1 LGYNKLVA
9 MTRAEIN
16 YPSLPKPAVNENYH
30 GWFSFERGFKL
41 LSKIA
46 FREDIRVSR
55 FLIAQ
60 TLAHTYQEID
70 FLEET
75 SHDSPPA
82 TDDDRTFFQQFLR
95 WSAPALGLLNKE
107 DLDYIKTRR
116 GQIDIGR
123 FILPDVGLQ
132 TTDELQIQVAQWKEE
147 GREIG
152 VFHGGFDPPTI
163 YHLAIATYINNLLP
177 NMELLIG
184 FDNDN
189 SLRRKGDERPTFS
202 LDRRRTIF
210 GAFPQVAATFVLSAH
225 NYTDIEAYAAD
236 YKRLQADKIFMTY
249 EEITPEATENSLRR
263 VEAIRLGG
271 AEVVLLPGRLPNS
284 ATEIM
289 DYLKGRR

>member
-1 LGYNKLVA
+1 

-16 YPSLPKPAVNENYH
+16 YPSLPKPAVNENYR
-30 GWFSFERGFKL
+30 GWFSYEKGFNF

-46 FREDIRVSR
+46 FQEDIRVSR

-75 SHDSPPA
+75 GRDYPPA
-82 TDDDRTFFQQFLR
+82 TDNDRVFFQQFLR
-95 WSAPALGLLNKE
+95 WTAPALGLLNQE

-116 GQIDIGR
+116 GQIDTGR
-123 FILPDVGLQ
+123 FILPDVRLW

-147 GREIG
+147 GWKIG

-163 YHLAIATYINNLLP
+163 YHLAIATYINNLFP
-177 NMELLIG
+177 DTKLLVG

-189 SLRRKGDERPTFS
+189 SLRRKGDDRPRFL
-202 LDRRRTIF
+202 LDKRRIIF
-210 GAFPQVAATFVLSAH
+210 GAFPQVAATFVLKAD
-225 NYTDIEAYAAD
+225 NYTDVNSYAAD
-236 YKRLQADKIFMTY
+236 YKKLQADKIFMTY
-249 EEITPEATENSLRR
+249 EETTPEATENSLRR

-289 DYLKGRR
+289 DHIKRRGW